1 MVPKFASADPNLHSS
16 KAIKKRGSFQNQ
28 EAWAAYGFILPALLL
43 LAFFVFYPM
52 VRAFSLSLSNY
63 MLINPKSSF
72 IGFDNYVLLFHD
84 SLFLSSLAHSFY
96 FASVVIFLQTA
107 ISLGLALLIR
117 RGIRGV
123 GIFRT
128 IYFLPV
134 VISFAIASTIFHL
147 IYNKDIGLLNVI
159 IKGLGFPSL
168 DFLSDPS
175 ISMIGIIILCIWK
188 AMGFFMIVLLAGL
201 NNIPNDYYEA
211 AHVDGASPWQ
221 SFFYITLPLL
231 KRTLSF
237 VVIITTMDALKI
249 FVPVYVT
256 TGGGPAGSTMTIV
269 YFIYQTAFQE
279 MNMGYAT
286 AAAFIFFAIV
296 FAISIVQLRLFK
308 SDVEY

>member
-1 MVPKFASADPNLHSS
+1 
-16 KAIKKRGSFQNQ
+16 
-28 EAWAAYGFILPALLL
+28 
-43 LAFFVFYPM
+43 
-52 VRAFSLSLSNY
+52 
-63 MLINPKSSF
+63 
-72 IGFDNYVLLFHD
+72 
-84 SLFLSSLAHSFY
+84 
-96 FASVVIFLQTA
+96 
-107 ISLGLALLIR
+107 
-117 RGIRGV
+117 
-123 GIFRT
+123 
-128 IYFLPV
+128 
-134 VISFAIASTIFHL
+134 L

-175 ISMIGIIILCIWK
+175 ISMMGIIILCIWK

-211 AHVDGASPWQ
+211 AFVDGASPWQ
-221 SFFYITLPLL
+221 SFFNITLPLL

-286 AAAFIFFAIV
+286 AAAFIFFVIV